1 MGRACNECGDT
12 YFAKGKCRLHYRMPS
27 QLNPKP
33 IAKAVKPISQVS
45 SKQAKLNRAYM
56 VIRNE
61 YMKGHEVCEAK
72 LPGCTYHATD
82 LHHKNGRG
90 SNLLDATTYIALC
103 RSCHQRAENAPNEAK
118 RLGISGDR
126 L

>member
-1 MGRACNECGDT
+1 MSRVCEICSGQH
-12 YFAKGKCRLHYRMPS
+12 YAKNRCRLHYVFPS
-27 QLNPKP
+27 KLSPKP
-33 IAKAVKPISQVS
+33 IAKTVKPISQVS

-61 YMKGHEVCEAK
+61 YMKVHEVCEAR
-72 LPGCTYHATD
+72 LPGCTQVATD

-90 SNLLDATTYIALC
+90 VNLLDATTYMALC
-103 RSCHQRAENAPNEAK
+103 RSCHQWAENHPIEAK
-118 RLGISGDR
+118 SKGMSGDR